1 MKVRK
6 VEANVVDFNELRQ
19 MAQQTYGRVF
29 PLEDFEEEHG
39 GMIIEVSGD
48 IDVNLTKH
56 DDIKGGVGVGPY
68 LSIIILKNL
77 CKDGLIDPGF
87 YVVEV

>member
-1 MKVRK
+1 MNVRK

-19 MAQQTYGRVF
+19 MAQQTYGKAF

-39 GMIIEVSGD
+39 GMIVEVSGE
-48 IDVNLTKH
+48 VNDNLEQY
-56 DDIKGGVGVGPY
+56 DELNDGGGGGPY
-68 LSIIILKNL
+68 LAIAILKNL
-77 CKDGLIDPGF
+77 CNDGLIEPGF